1 MRAPQPSSTSSQSP
15 QEGWPAN
22 RSPSGCPS
30 RELGAVDGSTAA
42 LLASIAFDFN
52 PGEAEIRGPSV
63 SEGSRLFVKVSPPR
77 RTYSLGWGPHCPRPP
92 LPPRRH
98 APGEAVFSDS
108 ATTGLAWGLGTE
120 AANCSPRAQE
130 APHTDSQ
137 TRETTHY
144 TAVRRSEP
152 SAPIGQPVSVTDSD
166 TGTHHT
172 GHSPR
177 PRDRHATATSKE
189 FPSA

>member
-77 RTYSLGWGPHCPRPP
+77 RTHSLGWGPHCPRPP

-98 APGEAVFSDS
+98 APGEAVF
-108 ATTGLAWGLGTE
+108 LLRRRAWHGAWE
-120 AANCSPRAQE
+120 PRLQTAPQE
-130 APHTDSQ
+130 PKRPHTPGLTDARDNTLHGRQ
-137 TRETTHY
+137 TVR
-144 TAVRRSEP
+144 AVSP
-152 SAPIGQPVSVTDSD
+152 NWSAR
-166 TGTHHT
+166 HRLR
-172 GHSPR
+172 HSPR
-177 PRDRHATATSKE
+177 PRPTRPWTDTRQPHI
-189 FPSA
+189 

>member
-77 RTYSLGWGPHCPRPP
+77 RTHSLGWGPHCPRPP
-92 LPPRRH
+92 LPPRR
-98 APGEAVFSDS
+98 VFTQ
-108 ATTGLAWGLGTE
+108 TTGGWHGALMGPLGTE

-130 APHTDSQ
+130 APHTRTHRRERQHTTQPSDGQSRQPQLVSPSASQ
-137 TRETTHY
+137 TQTQAHTTQV
-144 TAVRRSEP
+144 TAHGH
-152 SAPIGQPVSVTDSD
+152 ATDA
-166 TGTHHT
+166 
-172 GHSPR
+172 R
-177 PRDRHATATSKE
+177 VATATSKE